1 MCVLTEELNGLYER
15 IARAVTSPESPE
27 LEADVV
33 EGLLGNTATQQIL
46 PYLIQFVTAEVKR
59 GGLRNPA
66 VRRKVVTLLGKII
79 CPEVN
84 LSLTAP
90 DFPDFPAAAAAAAA
104 TSTFTSAST
113 STPTSTMQPSQTQDA
128 MMAEANPEAEGGSG
142 NGSGGVSGNGYWYG
156 GRFYI
161 EPYMYQLVQV
171 VLACIVTKDAE
182 CEYVDANCDATAAR
196 RDAARVLCYLCRRC
210 YTYEGQAIAKVVTAL
225 AHVAENG
232 ARQPFARFGALVALA
247 TLGADAFA
255 KCGLNAARDLVNA
268 IESPSARIVPDV
280 KAVLLAELLEY
291 TEKALK
297 DANATATA
305 ATVAATVT
313 GEQVSMEERL
323 KEMKG
328 FILSKIEA
336 IKKTKSEDLTASEP
350 INEFS

>member
-15 IARAVTSPESPE
+15 IARAVASPESPE

-84 LSLTAP
+84 LSHTAP
-90 DFPDFPAAAAAAAA
+90 DFPVSASAAAAAA
-104 TSTFTSAST
+104 TTNTFAST
-113 STPTSTMQPSQTQDA
+113 STLTSTSTTQPSQTQDVT
-128 MMAEANPEAEGGSG
+128 MTEANAEVEGGSG
-142 NGSGGVSGNGYWYG
+142 SGNGNGYWYG

-171 VLACIVTKDAE
+171 VLACIVTKDAD

-232 ARQPFARFGALVALA
+232 ARQPFARFGAIVALA

-255 KCGLNAARDLVNA
+255 RCGLNAARDLVGT
-268 IESPSARIVPDV
+268 IESPSARAVPDV
-280 KAVLLAELLEY
+280 KAALLAELLEY

-297 DANATATA
+297 NANATAA
-305 ATVAATVT
+305 AAAVAATAT
-313 GEQVSMEERL
+313 GEQVSMEDRL
-323 KEMKG
+323 NEMRG
-328 FILSKIEA
+328 LILSKIEA
-336 IKKTKSEDLTASEP
+336 IKKAKSEDLTASELS
-350 INEFS
+350 NEFS